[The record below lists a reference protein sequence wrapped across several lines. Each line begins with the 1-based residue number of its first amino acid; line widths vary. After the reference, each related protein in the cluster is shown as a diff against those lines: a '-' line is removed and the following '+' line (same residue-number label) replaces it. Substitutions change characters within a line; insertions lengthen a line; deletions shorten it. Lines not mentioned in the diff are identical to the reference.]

1 MDLLLWLEDT
11 GIANWVG
18 ESNSILAYPSI
29 LFLHT
34 LGLATVAGLSA
45 VVCLRVLGYAAGLPL
60 TSLRPFV
67 TAIWAA
73 FGVTA
78 FSGTLL
84 LIAAASSK
92 VPSPIFLIKMLFV
105 ALAVVTLHVLTK
117 RVIRNPQA
125 DQLPVSRQAHTLA
138 ATSLL
143 LWVAATTAGRLMAYL
158 G

>member
-45 VVCLRVLGYAAGLPL
+45 FVCLRVLGFAQGLPL
-60 TSLRPFV
+60 AALRPFV
-67 TAIWAA
+67 TAIWVA

-92 VPSPIFLIKMLFV
+92 VPVQSFSSRCCSSRWPSSPC
-105 ALAVVTLHVLTK
+105 T
-117 RVIRNPQA
+117 
-125 DQLPVSRQAHTLA
+125 
-138 ATSLL
+138 
-143 LWVAATTAGRLMAYL
+143 
-158 G
+158 